1 MQFQKTVAVLAAVLL
16 VFGRLACAE
25 DSASTLAYIE
35 SLPAPALMDGVG
47 NSRLEI
53 STDKKKAQH
62 YFNQGVSLLH
72 DFWWFEAY
80 RSFRHASELDPDAAM
95 PWWGRYLAARNMAN
109 LPDAERKAELQLAV
123 DRIGELRD
131 NASTREQYYLD
142 SITAS
147 HGKDGDEGDAAYR
160 AELEALLVAY
170 PDEVEAKLFLW
181 LALDG
186 GFDADGRPRDGQVYG
201 QLLLET
207 ELAKHPDHQG
217 LLHYW
222 IHNQESGKHPESALG
237 AAERLASLAPN
248 AGHIVHM
255 PGHIHFRMGN
265 YDAAHEQFAL
275 ADDADARYMHKYG
288 IDPIFT
294 WNYLHNISFLVANLA
309 EAGRFDE
316 AREYARSFRGMANDS
331 EYKNYEGY
339 SMVSGRAELEPFLL
353 ELRSGNFALAA
364 ETLRSAPAQAGSDPD
379 QVLRRA
385 AYQAY
390 ADGMAAIQAGD
401 PEVAGQAGDRLDAL
415 LWRAERDDVRLR
427 GLKVMTIYSLELQAM
442 VEHGNGDTDKAIELL
457 GRALEKEAELRYS
470 EPPPVVRPVAES
482 LADIYLTDGDWEKAR
497 EAYSQVLGGR
507 PNSGYA
513 LFGIARSFD
522 LEGDADE
529 ARSAYRRFLDAWA
542 SADADAPRK
551 QHAEAWLTANPG

>member
-1 MQFQKTVAVLAAVLL
+1 MAHKWIMAAACGWLAAGSL
-16 VFGRLACAE
+16 FAAE
-25 DSASTLAYIE
+25 ETASTLDYID
-35 SLPAPALMDGVG
+35 SLPKPALMDGVG
-47 NSRLEI
+47 NSHLEI
-53 STDKKKAQH
+53 TTDSDKAQR
-62 YFNQGVSLLH
+62 YFDQGVSLLH

-80 RSFRHASELDPDAAM
+80 RSFRHAAQLDPDAAM

-109 LPDAERKAELQLAV
+109 LPEAEREAELQLAI

-131 NASTREQYYLD
+131 KASTREQYYLD
-142 SITAS
+142 SVTAS

-170 PDEVEAKLFLW
+170 PDEIEAKLFLW

-207 ELAKHPDHQG
+207 ELARHPDHQG

-222 IHNQESGKHPESALG
+222 IHNQESGEHPETALG

-275 ADDADARYMHKYG
+275 ADDADERYMQKYG
-288 IDPIFT
+288 IDPVFT
-294 WNYLHNISFLVANLA
+294 WNYLHNISFLIANLA
-309 EAGRFDE
+309 EAGRFAE
-316 AREYARSFRGMANDS
+316 ARGYAQAFNGMAAHS
-331 EYKNYEGY
+331 EYKDYEGY
-339 SMVSGRAELEPFLL
+339 AMVSGRAELEPFLV
-353 ELRSGNFALAA
+353 ELRSGNFAAAA
-364 ETLRSAPAQAGSDPD
+364 EALRGAPVHAGADSDAA
-379 QVLRRA
+379 LRRA

-390 ADGMAAIQAGD
+390 ADGMASVQAGD
-401 PEVAGQAGDRLDAL
+401 AEQARRAADRLDAL
-415 LWRAERDDVRLR
+415 LWRADRDELSLR
-427 GLKVMTIYSLELQAM
+427 GRSLMTIYSLELQAL
-442 VEHGNGDTDKAIELL
+442 VEHGEGKTEHAVELL
-457 GRALEKEAELRYS
+457 GRAVDKEVELRYR

-482 LADIYLTDGDWEKAR
+482 LADVYLADGEWDKAR
-497 EAYSQVLGGR
+497 EAYSRLLDSR

-513 LFGIARSFD
+513 LFGIARSLE
-522 LEGDADE
+522 LEGDIDKT
-529 ARSAYRRFLDAWA
+529 RSAYRRFLDAWA
-542 SADADAPRK
+542 SADTDAPRK
-551 QHAEAWLTANPG
+551 QHAEAWLAANAD

>member
-1 MQFQKTVAVLAAVLL
+1 MQYPRTAAVLAAVLIA
-16 VFGRLACAE
+16 VCRVASAE
-25 DSASTLAYIE
+25 ESASTLAYIE

-53 STDKKKAQH
+53 STDKKKAQR
-62 YFNQGVSLLH
+62 YFDQGVSLLH

-80 RSFRHASELDPDAAM
+80 RSFRHAAELDPDAAM

-109 LPDAERKAELQLAV
+109 LPDGEREAELQLAV
-123 DRIGELRD
+123 DRIGELRE

-160 AELEALLVAY
+160 AELEALLIAY

-222 IHNQESGKHPESALG
+222 IHNQESGEHPETALG

-265 YDAAHEQFAL
+265 YDAAHTQFAL
-275 ADDADARYMHKYG
+275 ADDADARYMRKYG
-288 IDPIFT
+288 VDPVFT
-294 WNYLHNISFLVANLA
+294 WNYLHNISFLIANLA
-309 EAGRFDE
+309 EAGRFAE
-316 AREYARSFRGMANDS
+316 AREYAQAFSGMAEES
-331 EYKNYEGY
+331 EYKDYEGY
-339 SMVSGRAELEPFLL
+339 SMVSERAELEPFLL
-353 ELRSGNFALAA
+353 ELRSGNFAAAA
-364 ETLRSAPAQAGSDPD
+364 EALRAAPAYPDADSAGAA
-379 QVLRRA
+379 RRA

-390 ADGMAAIQAGD
+390 VDGMAAIQAGD
-401 PEVAGQAGDRLDAL
+401 LDAAEQAADRLDAL
-415 LWRAERDDVRLR
+415 LWRADRDEARLR
-427 GLKVMTIYSLELQAM
+427 GLSVLTICSLELQAM
-442 VEHGNGDTDKAIELL
+442 VEHGKGRTDRAIELL
-457 GRALEKEAELRYS
+457 GRAVEKEAELRYR

-482 LADIYLTDGDWEKAR
+482 LADIYLADGEWDKAR
-497 EAYSQVLGGR
+497 EAYSQLLARR

-513 LFGIARSFD
+513 LFGVARSFE
-522 LEGDADE
+522 LEGDNAE

-542 SADADAPRK
+542 SADAEAPRR
-551 QHAEAWLTANPG
+551 QHAEAWLAANPG